1 MDMEGNKT
9 NVKNYMQEDSIDI
22 IALVKT
28 VWTDRKLVLKF
39 VFISFV
45 VGCIV
50 ALLSPVVYISQTT
63 FVPQTS
69 DQNSATSKSI
79 GSLASLA
86 GINLY
91 RDASSSL
98 DNYISPLLYSKI
110 AESDEFSLTLFNE
123 ELITLDGN
131 RLTIKDYLLLGS
143 NKFNLIGFIK
153 KYTIGLFI
161 EDKND
166 EIISEQFLKD
176 YNFISPDNY
185 GLIQVFKQKF
195 SIELNEKEGYIRVLA
210 NDKNAF
216 VSTQLVKLVTK
227 NLQSRIISLRTNK
240 IKEQLDYSKKQYNKK
255 QDEFETLQNN
265 LAEFKDSNKSISTAV
280 FMSELQKLESE
291 YQLQQSILM
300 SLASEYNRNKIKL
313 NKDTPIFSVL
323 DEVSVPNQRAKPNRK
338 NIVLI
343 YIFLGIII
351 SIGYILT
358 KDFLNELIQKIKE
371 N

>member
-110 AESDEFSLTLFNE
+110 ADVL
-123 ELITLDGN
+123 GVG
-131 RLTIKDYLLLGS
+131 LGS
-143 NKFNLIGFIK
+143 TLI
-153 KYTIGLFI
+153 
-161 EDKND
+161 
-166 EIISEQFLKD
+166 
-176 YNFISPDNY
+176 
-185 GLIQVFKQKF
+185 
-195 SIELNEKEGYIRVLA
+195 
-210 NDKNAF
+210 
-216 VSTQLVKLVTK
+216 VKV
-227 NLQSRIISLRTNK
+227 
-240 IKEQLDYSKKQYNKK
+240 
-255 QDEFETLQNN
+255 
-265 LAEFKDSNKSISTAV
+265 V
-280 FMSELQKLESE
+280 
-291 YQLQQSILM
+291 
-300 SLASEYNRNKIKL
+300 
-313 NKDTPIFSVL
+313 
-323 DEVSVPNQRAKPNRK
+323 
-338 NIVLI
+338 
-343 YIFLGIII
+343 
-351 SIGYILT
+351 
-358 KDFLNELIQKIKE
+358 
-371 N
+371 